1 MNGPLPAAL
10 KFREN
15 TGLYEGREV
24 IFPVISFFI
33 GQKSLGDLHTAPASS
48 HGYGT
53 ISKVF
58 YSCKPLCPTLVNF
71 VLTTLSVSLL
81 RSDMMKARVL
91 ELNASDERGIQVC

>member
-1 MNGPLPAAL
+1 M
-10 KFREN
+10 
-15 TGLYEGREV
+15 

-33 GQKSLGDLHTAPASS
+33 GQKSLGCLHTPPASS

-53 ISKVF
+53 TSKVF

-71 VLTTLSVSLL
+71 ALTTFSFL
-81 RSDMMKARVL
+81 RSDMIKARVL